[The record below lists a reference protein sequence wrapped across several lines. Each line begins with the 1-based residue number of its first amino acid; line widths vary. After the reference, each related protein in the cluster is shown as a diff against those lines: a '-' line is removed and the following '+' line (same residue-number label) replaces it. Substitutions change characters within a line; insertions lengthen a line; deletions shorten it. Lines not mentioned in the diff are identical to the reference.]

1 MPRPYRALADAIA
14 AGDSAALAGAIDRD
28 PEAATH
34 WKPIVDAAFAGRA
47 DMVRMLLA
55 AGADPNVISGT
66 ASRHTPL
73 TRVTQHHATIP
84 RHDGHV
90 EAVSALLEGGADP
103 DLRAGPFDMEPLA
116 YAAMAPHADFVAA
129 LARAG
134 TTISIHLAA
143 ILLDHDRLRSL
154 LQDGGRV
161 QAGDARGRKALDYV
175 AWSGFWKTPGRD
187 ALACASMLLEAGAG
201 VDDGEEIVEGGEVFT
216 ATPLWRTLSWQRNY
230 PLAELLL
237 QRGANPD
244 NAVFSVTYQG
254 AVEGCE
260 LLDRF
265 GANWEHTFEG
275 RTPLMDLMYFKKPG
289 GSVWLIERGVDVRA
303 TDAVGKTALHY
314 AAAQGVRADYV
325 ERLLA
330 AGADPRAKDSDGK
343 TPLDYARER
352 KRSKLIDLLRQSS

>member
-1 MPRPYRALADAIA
+1 MARPYRALVDAIA
-14 AGDSAALAGAIDRD
+14 AGDEAALAAAIEHDA
-28 PEAATH
+28 EAARH

-47 DMVRMLLA
+47 AMVRMLLA
-55 AGADPNVISGT
+55 AGADPNVVSGT
-66 ASRHTPL
+66 GSRHTPL

-84 RHDGHV
+84 RHAGHV
-90 EAVSALLEGGADP
+90 DAVRALLEGGADP
-103 DLRAGPFDMEPLA
+103 DLRAGPFDIAPMA
-116 YAAMAPHADFVAA
+116 YASMAPNDEFVTT
-129 LARAG
+129 LRRAG
-134 TTISIHLAA
+134 AAIGIHMAG
-143 ILLDHDRLRSL
+143 ILLDPDRLEGLLRSDDL
-154 LQDGGRV
+154 VR
-161 QAGDARGRKALDYV
+161 AGDARGRKALDYV
-175 AWSGFWKTPGRD
+175 AWSGFWKTPERD
-187 ALACASMLLEAGAG
+187 ALACATMLLEAGAG
-201 VDDGEEIVEGGEVFT
+201 VDDGEEIVEGSEVFT

-237 QRGANPD
+237 ERGANPD

-254 AVEGCE
+254 AAEGCE

-303 TDAVGKTALHY
+303 TDTVGKTALHY

-330 AGADPRAKDSDGK
+330 AGADPRAKDADGK
-343 TPLDYARER
+343 TPLDHARER
-352 KRSKLIDLLRQSS
+352 NRGKLVDLLR

>member
-14 AGDSAALAGAIDRD
+14 GRDKAALAAAIDRD
-28 PEAATH
+28 PEAARH

-47 DMVRMLLA
+47 DMVRLLLD
-55 AGADPNVISGT
+55 AGADPNVVSGT
-66 ASRHTPL
+66 GSRHTPL

-90 EAVSALLEGGADP
+90 DAVNALLEAGADP
-103 DLRAGPFDMEPLA
+103 DLRAGPYHIEPLA
-116 YAAMAPHADFVAA
+116 YAAMAPHNDFVAA
-129 LARAG
+129 LLRAG

-143 ILLDHDRLRSL
+143 ILLDQGRLEGFLHD
-154 LQDGGRV
+154 DGLVR
-161 QAGDARGRKALDYV
+161 AGDARGRKALDYV
-175 AWSGFWKTPGRD
+175 AWSGFWKTAERD
-187 ALACASMLLEAGAG
+187 SLACATMLLAAGAG
-201 VDDGEEIVEGGEVFT
+201 VDDGEEIVEGSEVFT

-237 QRGANPD
+237 QHGANPD

-275 RTPLMDLMYFKKPG
+275 RTPLMDLMYFKKPA
-289 GSVWLIERGVDVRA
+289 GSVWLIERGVDVQA
-303 TDAVGKTALHY
+303 ADTLGKTALHY

-330 AGADPRAKDSDGK
+330 AGADPRATDSDGK
-343 TPLDYARER
+343 TALDYARER
-352 KRSKLIDLLRQSS
+352 KRSKLIDLLR

>member
-1 MPRPYRALADAIA
+1 
-14 AGDSAALAGAIDRD
+14 
-28 PEAATH
+28 
-34 WKPIVDAAFAGRA
+34 
-47 DMVRMLLA
+47 MVGMLLD
-55 AGADPNVISGT
+55 AGADPNVVSGT

-84 RHDGHV
+84 RHAGHV
-90 EAVSALLEGGADP
+90 DVVSTLLARGAHP
-103 DLRAGPFDMEPLA
+103 DRRAGPFDIEPMA
-116 YAAMAPHADFVAA
+116 YAAMTPHEQFVAA
-129 LARAG
+129 LRGADA
-134 TTISIHLAA
+134 TISIHMAG
-143 ILLDHDRLRSL
+143 ILLDQGRLESF
-154 LQDGGRV
+154 LQDDGLAR
-161 QAGDARGRKALDYV
+161 AGDARGRKALDYV
-175 AWSGFWKTPGRD
+175 AWSGYWKTRERD
-187 ALACASMLLEAGAG
+187 ALACAKALLEAGAG
-201 VDDGEEIVEGGEVFT
+201 VDDGEEIVEGAEVFT

-237 QRGANPD
+237 QHGANPD

-325 ERLLA
+325 QRLLA
-330 AGADPRAKDSDGK
+330 AGADARAKDADGK

-352 KRSKLIDLLRQSS
+352 SREKLIDLLG

>member
-1 MPRPYRALADAIA
+1 MARPYRALVDAIA
-14 AGDSAALAGAIDRD
+14 AGDRAALAAAIERD
-28 PEAATH
+28 PEAVRH

-47 DMVRMLLA
+47 DMVRVLLD

-66 ASRHTPL
+66 GSRHTPL

-84 RHDGHV
+84 RHSGHV
-90 EAVSALLEGGADP
+90 EVVDALLGGGADP
-103 DLRAGPFDMEPLA
+103 DLRAGPFDIEPMA
-116 YAAMAPHADFVAA
+116 YAAMAPNDAFVAA
-129 LARAG
+129 LRGAG
-134 TTISIHLAA
+134 AAVGIHMAGM
-143 ILLDHDRLRSL
+143 LLDQGRLEGFLRD
-154 LQDGGRV
+154 DGLVR
-161 QAGDARGRKALDYV
+161 AGDARGRKALDYV
-175 AWSGFWKTPGRD
+175 AWSGYWKTPGRD
-187 ALACASMLLEAGAG
+187 ALACATMLLEAGAG

-216 ATPLWRTLSWQRNY
+216 ATPLWRALSWPRNY
-230 PLAELLL
+230 ALAELLL

-303 TDAVGKTALHY
+303 TDTLGKTALHY

-330 AGADPRAKDSDGK
+330 AGADPRARDANGK

-352 KRSKLIDLLRQSS
+352 NRGKLIDVLR